1 MTINQ
6 SQAYRLAPHS
16 TTVDAS
22 AMPNW
27 IWLGLPCLMLLAFG
41 YALRRANELFA
52 LSARAGKLELLR
64 GRLPPAL
71 FSELADIALR
81 ERLDNIEIRVL
92 SESGSPRLMLR
103 GEPNPAIE
111 QSLRNVLG
119 RYPVSQ
125 IRAGRL
131 RAR

>member
-1 MTINQ
+1 
-6 SQAYRLAPHS
+6 
-16 TTVDAS
+16 
-22 AMPNW
+22 
-27 IWLGLPCLMLLAFG
+27 MLLGFG
-41 YALRRANELFA
+41 YAMRRANELFA

-64 GRLPPAL
+64 GRMSPAL
-71 FSELADIALR
+71 FSEFADIAAR
-81 ERLDNIEIRVL
+81 ERLDGTEIRVL
-92 SESGSPRLMLR
+92 SEAGSPRLMLK
-103 GEPNPAIE
+103 GAQNPTAE